1 MLTATDLTVIRRDR
15 PILDGVGVHLPAGV
29 LTGLIGPN
37 GAGKSTL
44 LHALSGALEPDDGGV
59 VFDGRPLRQWPRDA
73 LARRRAVLPQSSE
86 LGFPFR
92 ALDVVLM
99 GRAAH
104 AGVSTGE
111 TDAAIAIE
119 ALRAMD
125 ALHLV
130 ERVYPTLSGGERQ
143 RVQLARVLAQIWP
156 EDGRPDRPVH
166 GRGRALL
173 LDEPTNTLDLLHQ
186 HVLMRFA
193 RRLADEGVCVLAV
206 LHDPN
211 LAALY
216 ADRLV
221 VLDDGRVVADGPV
234 DAVMTEA
241 TITGVFGLPVT
252 ITRHPTRGTPQV
264 LPA

>member
-1 MLTATDLTVIRRDR
+1 MLTAEDLTVIRRQRAIVDR
-15 PILDGVGVHLPAGV
+15 VSLDLSGGT

-44 LHALSGALEPDDGGV
+44 LHLLSGALAPDDGGV
-59 VFDGRPLRQWPRDA
+59 MFAGRPLTDWPRAA
-73 LARRRAVLPQSSE
+73 LARRRAVLPQSSD
-86 LGFPFR
+86 LSFSFR

-104 AGVSTGE
+104 AGVSTSDRD
-111 TDAAIAIE
+111 TAVAIE

-130 ERVYPTLSGGERQ
+130 ERIYPTLSGGERQ
-143 RVQLARVLAQIWP
+143 RIQLARVLAQIWP
-156 EDGRPDRPVH
+156 EETGPNAGAGRV
-166 GRGRALL
+166 LL

-186 HVLMRFA
+186 HLALRFA
-193 RRLADEGVCVLAV
+193 RRLADDGVCVLAV

-216 ADRLV
+216 ADRVV
-221 VLDDGRVVADGPV
+221 VLDNGRVVADGPV
-234 DAVMTEA
+234 DAVMTE
-241 TITGVFGLPVT
+241 TTFDQVFGLRVT
-252 ITRHPTRGTPQV
+252 VARHPTRGTPQV
-264 LPA
+264 LPV

>member
-1 MLTATDLTVIRRDR
+1 MLSADDLTVIRRQRAIVDR
-15 PILDGVGVHLPAGV
+15 VSLDLSGST

-44 LHALSGALEPDDGGV
+44 LHLLSGAMAPDDGRV
-59 VFDGRPLRQWPRDA
+59 SLDGRPLTEWSRAA
-73 LARRRAVLPQSSE
+73 LARRRAVLPQASTLS
-86 LGFPFR
+86 FPFR

-111 TDAAIAIE
+111 RDASVALE

-130 ERVYPTLSGGERQ
+130 DRIYPTLSGGERQ

-156 EDGRPDRPVH
+156 AETEVGAGRV
-166 GRGRALL
+166 LL
-173 LDEPTNTLDLLHQ
+173 LDEPTNTLDLMHQ

-211 LAALY
+211 LAAQY
-216 ADRLV
+216 ADRVV
-221 VLDDGRVVADGPV
+221 VLDKGRVAADGPV
-234 DAVMTEA
+234 AAVMTEA
-241 TITGVFGLPVT
+241 TISDVFGLPVT
-252 ITRHPTRGTPQV
+252 VARHPTRGTPQV
-264 LPA
+264 MPA